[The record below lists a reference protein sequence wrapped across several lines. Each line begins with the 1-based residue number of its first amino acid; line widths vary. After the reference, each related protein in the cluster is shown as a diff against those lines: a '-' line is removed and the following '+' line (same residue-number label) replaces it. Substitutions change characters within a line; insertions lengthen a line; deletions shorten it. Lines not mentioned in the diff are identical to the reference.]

1 MERCSILSDARVVS
15 QRGDNSCLFH
25 SLSFCLSYDGIVPS
39 IHDDMSGFRL
49 REQICSYIRDH
60 EDVVI
65 SISPDEQRTLSEAVG
80 MDGYTCSSYCAK
92 MLDRM
97 EWGSV
102 IEISTAAEMFSIG
115 IRIYVP
121 VSGKRYFT
129 LLGTYRCIGFD
140 SNTREIYLLYTGF
153 NHYDALVDWSSG
165 GNYVGLCSVDSSSS
179 YLGRQIHEYNISL
192 SLAQR
197 RRLIRKRVSTVNLE
211 CLGELVLSTKSTQY
225 MSRRT
230 PTFSGLSD
238 EAKRTNRRLRIERR
252 ASTRRSITNP
262 SSRSSCAIDASL
274 YAKNYDLLTRF
285 IVCGICGLEGPGT
298 GAKLICDMQHIIDAS
313 GLTAKFKLLTTV
325 QPYMSTYD
333 CMFVDDLLRVFEDG
347 IIIGCTY
354 LCSSCCDQ
362 LKGKKKCGVISDSAP
377 GCADDAIPDIKGS
390 DHTME
395 QYEMMYEG
403 EECKL
408 SPTCSEVVA
417 PSSCNQGSAVRSYCV
432 PKLALFNGLF
442 AGTIPVEL
450 IGLTRVEESMINI
463 YSSVTKMFLAGGK
476 HYKVKGGTS
485 YTIVNDLTSVAKHLP
500 RMPSIED
507 TAVMRHKKTDVG
519 KEYKYRPFRVYSA
532 LNWLKEHNHLYC
544 DIEIIWPINVKYWQE
559 TTIPVDIPFIE
570 LTDDEACDI
579 DGGNVA
585 DDEVSDEYTTN
596 TGII

>member
-1 MERCSILSDARVVS
+1 M
-15 QRGDNSCLFH
+15 
-25 SLSFCLSYDGIVPS
+25 
-39 IHDDMSGFRL
+39 
-49 REQICSYIRDH
+49 
-60 EDVVI
+60 
-65 SISPDEQRTLSEAVG
+65 
-80 MDGYTCSSYCAK
+80 
-92 MLDRM
+92 
-97 EWGSV
+97 
-102 IEISTAAEMFSIG
+102 
-115 IRIYVP
+115 
-121 VSGKRYFT
+121 
-129 LLGTYRCIGFD
+129 
-140 SNTREIYLLYTGF
+140 
-153 NHYDALVDWSSG
+153 
-165 GNYVGLCSVDSSSS
+165 
-179 YLGRQIHEYNISL
+179 
-192 SLAQR
+192 
-197 RRLIRKRVSTVNLE
+197 
-211 CLGELVLSTKSTQY
+211 
-225 MSRRT
+225 
-230 PTFSGLSD
+230 SD

-252 ASTRRSITNP
+252 ASTRRSFTNP
-262 SSRSSCAIDASL
+262 FSRSSCAIDASL

-298 GAKLICDMQHIIDAS
+298 GAKLICDVQHIIDAS
-313 GLTAKFKLLTTV
+313 GLMAKFKLLTTV
-325 QPYMSTYD
+325 HPYMSTYD

-403 EECKL
+403 EECTL
-408 SPTCSEVVA
+408 SPTCSEVVV
-417 PSSCNQGSAVRSYCV
+417 PSSCSQGSAVRSYCV

-570 LTDDEACDI
+570 LTDDEVCDI